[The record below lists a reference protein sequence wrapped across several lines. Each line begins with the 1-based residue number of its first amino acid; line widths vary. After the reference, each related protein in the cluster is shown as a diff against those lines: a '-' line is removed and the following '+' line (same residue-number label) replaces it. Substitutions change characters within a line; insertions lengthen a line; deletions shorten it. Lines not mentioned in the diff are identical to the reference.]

1 MVGRSVDKKD
11 EIRAYIK
18 ARSKLGCSL
27 KKLMTEISTAF
38 GPSCVSYDTV
48 RRWKKKFESGVE
60 SIKNAPKSGRPKSA
74 SRKEIVSKIKEI
86 IEGDAR
92 FTVRDIARKVG
103 ISLSKVHL
111 ILKKHLKVRKIPA
124 RWVPHLLTDEQKRQ
138 RVKVAKMLLQMF
150 PKYDKKQFANVV
162 TGDETWVHYFEP
174 VRKVSN
180 KIWATKHSKRPI
192 IAKRSLSTK
201 KVLYAIFFS
210 GEGVAIKVL
219 VKKGKSITGKYY
231 KDVVL
236 KKLKKYYQKRR
247 PATGFKHVRLLHDNA
262 PAHASAIVTAFLKKE
277 KVCEQICEVAGISL
291 NDDNLVFSSPSTLFK
306 SYRDDGMVITKGSV
320 KRRTDKS
327 IFSLTCVHNY
337 VWKLKEASCDCS
349 KAAPLLHFFFVH
361 ASMVSCG
368 ICLLLFFCHH
378 ENTPI

>member
-1 MVGRSVDKKD
+1 MVGRSVDKKKKKN

-92 FTVRDIARKVG
+92 FTARDIARKVG
-103 ISLSKVHL
+103 ISLSSVHL
-111 ILKKHLKVRKIPA
+111 ILKKHLKVRKISA

-138 RVKVAKMLLQMF
+138 RVKVAKKLLQMF
-150 PKYDKKQFANVV
+150 PKYDKTQFANVV

-192 IAKRSLSTK
+192 IDKRSLSTK

-210 GEGVAIKVL
+210 GERVAIKVP
-219 VKKGKSITGKYY
+219 VKKDKSITGK
-231 KDVVL
+231 
-236 KKLKKYYQKRR
+236 
-247 PATGFKHVRLLHDNA
+247 
-262 PAHASAIVTAFLKKE
+262 
-277 KVCEQICEVAGISL
+277 
-291 NDDNLVFSSPSTLFK
+291 
-306 SYRDDGMVITKGSV
+306 
-320 KRRTDKS
+320 
-327 IFSLTCVHNY
+327 
-337 VWKLKEASCDCS
+337 
-349 KAAPLLHFFFVH
+349 
-361 ASMVSCG
+361 
-368 ICLLLFFCHH
+368 
-378 ENTPI
+378 

>member
-1 MVGRSVDKKD
+1 MVGRSVDKND

-92 FTVRDIARKVG
+92 FTVRDIARKEG
-103 ISLSKVHL
+103 ISLSTVHL
-111 ILKKHLKVRKIPA
+111 ILKKHLKVRKISA

-138 RVKVAKMLLQMF
+138 RVKVAKKLLQMF

-180 KIWATKHSKRPI
+180 KIWATIPPYSPDL
-192 IAKRSLSTK
+192 APCD
-201 KVLYAIFFS
+201 FF
-210 GEGVAIKVL
+210 L
-219 VKKGKSITGKYY
+219 FP
-231 KDVVL
+231 
-236 KKLKKYYQKRR
+236 KLKAFPCWAEIPVPTGTWICHSSVPYYCAQISV
-247 PATGFKHVRLLHDNA
+247 PWRLQEVDT
-262 PAHASAIVTAFLKKE
+262 SAKT
-277 KVCEQICEVAGISL
+277 
-291 NDDNLVFSSPSTLFK
+291 
-306 SYRDDGMVITKGSV
+306 
-320 KRRTDKS
+320 
-327 IFSLTCVHNY
+327 
-337 VWKLKEASCDCS
+337 
-349 KAAPLLHFFFVH
+349 LHF
-361 ASMVSCG
+361 
-368 ICLLLFFCHH
+368 
-378 ENTPI
+378 